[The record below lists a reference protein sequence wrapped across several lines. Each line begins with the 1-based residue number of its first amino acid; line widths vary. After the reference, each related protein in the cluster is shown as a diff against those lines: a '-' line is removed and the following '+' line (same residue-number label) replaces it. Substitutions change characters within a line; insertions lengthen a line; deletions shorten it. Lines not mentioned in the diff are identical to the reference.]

1 MLQDLDRREVERAWQ
16 NHGVLIGYDPD
27 RKPFVWRDETR
38 LMQGLVLGNSGQGKT
53 TLLKNIITQDIERIV
68 GTEADP
74 HRLPMVIF
82 DGKGDLQFFHELL
95 PYVQR
100 AGRIDQLRLLNP
112 ARPDISVYYNPFY
125 SPTGEYNAHAG
136 MVFKSFGLPV
146 GDGFHP
152 PHQLSYLRDAVR
164 ILYYTRK
171 IYNVYDVLVFLLD
184 EEVMREQIEIAQ
196 EEVRY
201 DEHASEQQRLNFKMS
216 VRKLVQSFE
225 DRERVPKIQ
234 GLINELMNF
243 LDDDMSVI
251 TGQYQGLLTMEE
263 VIDRELDPVCF
274 AQRKQKH
281 GTGGVAGTN
290 DPPGY
295 PGLDRAQI

>member
-1 MLQDLDRREVERAWQ
+1 MLQDLDRREVERAWT

-100 AGRIDQLRLLNP
+100 ARRIDQLRLLNP

-136 MVFKSFGLPV
+136 MVFESRIPV

-171 IYNVYDVLVFLLD
+171 IYNVYDVLVFLLN

-196 EEVRY
+196 EEVRC

-225 DRERVPKIQ
+225 DRERVPKIRA
-234 GLINELMNF
+234 
-243 LDDDMSVI
+243 S
-251 TGQYQGLLTMEE
+251 LTS
-263 VIDRELDPVCF
+263 
-274 AQRKQKH
+274 
-281 GTGGVAGTN
+281 
-290 DPPGY
+290 
-295 PGLDRAQI
+295 